1 MSIAD
6 VDQSGTINFEEWF
19 KFIDKLESED
29 IEQTSED
36 DLREI
41 FESIDDDQDGELN
54 IQEFGAAILMLLNKS
69 GVDKDEQ

>member
-54 IQEFGAAILMLLNKS
+54 IQEFGAAILKLLNKS